1 MAPIL
6 QWAGLAVL
14 VLLAMVGL
22 YYLYTLYRGYR
33 CLPLTTADC
42 PGNKPHHL
50 VYVDDEELAA
60 LAKIAKH
67 TGKPCHGIRSYPP
80 KPKRSK
86 DHQTR
91 TVGVAGGEPIE
102 VDYSPHESVHDFARK
117 FGRKYKE
124 TRGVDPPVHFYR
136 ENTDDDGEAV
146 VALNVGSSEYL
157 PPPLEDATDFTIVP
171 GDRAWETNMAQF
183 DPAAGEPATYQA
195 VIPAEDQWVKRPS
208 HGPKALEEL
217 LVPGARVQFP
227 RSDDVYSEHDYFHL
241 LGDGSF
247 DLRGH
252 NYEADE
258 DGQQAIVYRRF
269 KNDRWPG
276 DLPAVEVELAERVA
290 ERERRYGPGMYEG
303 WDTRRIAHMEF
314 EDGNMRVLPSD
325 ARELEDDIIREP
337 RQHEAELWRRDRES
351 EIAPDLLYDL
361 VGTSL

>member
-22 YYLYTLYRGYR
+22 YYLYLLCRGYR

-80 KPKRSK
+80 KPKRRK
-86 DHQTR
+86 DQQTR
-91 TVGVAGGEPIE
+91 TVGVVGGEPIE

-136 ENTDDDGEAV
+136 ENADDDGEAV

-157 PPPLEDATDFTIVP
+157 PTPLEDGTDFTIVP
-171 GDRAWETNMAQF
+171 GDRAWETNMAQY

-208 HGPKALEEL
+208 YGPKTFPQALI
-217 LVPGARVQFP
+217 GARVRFP
-227 RSDDVYSEHDYFHL
+227 RMRGGFHDYGHAA
-241 LGDGSF
+241 GWDGTVQWV
-247 DLRGH
+247 DNG
-252 NYEADE
+252 EATVQVLDDDALQDE
-258 DGQQAIVYRRF
+258 DREDFADWDGYAVVDLDDIKDGHVRILEPAQHPHWG
-269 KNDRWPG
+269 RWQ
-276 DLPAVEVELAERVA
+276 LPAAPRPDPDPLPRGLRHLVE
-290 ERERRYGPGMYEG
+290 
-303 WDTRRIAHMEF
+303 
-314 EDGNMRVLPSD
+314 
-325 ARELEDDIIREP
+325 
-337 RQHEAELWRRDRES
+337 
-351 EIAPDLLYDL
+351 
-361 VGTSL
+361 